1 MSHLVLLGDSTL
13 DNAAYA
19 PAGEDVT
26 AQIRRLVPGGWRV
39 SLVAVDGSVIG
50 DMAAQLA
57 ALPRDATHLVVSVG
71 GNDAL
76 MEVGVLDAPV
86 RSMAE
91 ALGMIARVREQFCTS
106 YRKMLDA
113 VLGRR
118 LPTAVC
124 TIYDGAPPDEVFQRS
139 ASVALASLNDC
150 ITREA
155 AVRRVPIVDL
165 RIIFDRVDDY
175 ANPIEPSAQ
184 GGGKLAAAIVDLI
197 AHHEFTARR
206 TEIFSGPALQTA

>member
-13 DNAAYA
+13 DNAAYV

-26 AQIRRLVPGGWRV
+26 SQLRKLTPGGWRI
-39 SLVAVDGSVIG
+39 SLVAIDGSVIG
-50 DMAAQLA
+50 DVADQLA
-57 ALPRDATHLVVSVG
+57 ALPQDATHIVVSVG

-76 MEVGVLDAPV
+76 MAVDILEAPV

-91 ALGMIARVREQFCTS
+91 ALGMIARFREQFCTS

-113 VLGRR
+113 VLDRR
-118 LPTAVC
+118 VPTAVC
-124 TIYDGAPPDEVFQRS
+124 TIYDGATPDETFQRS

-155 AVRRVPIVDL
+155 AVRRVPVVDL
-165 RIIFDRVDDY
+165 RTIFDHADDY

-184 GGGKLAAAIVDLI
+184 GGRKLAAAIVDLI
-197 AHHEFTARR
+197 TRHDFTARR
-206 TEIFSGPALQTA
+206 TEIFSTPAFHTA